1 MRRVG
6 IIDYGQGNIFSIG
19 KAIQKLQTEFVIS
32 ENVEELS
39 SCSHIVLPGVGAFPS
54 AMRKLKERNLDKF
67 IVDISDEKPIMGIC
81 LGAQLLFSSSTELG
95 LNQGLG
101 VINGD
106 VVSFNS
112 NNVSKLM
119 NVGWRRTYVNSKRS
133 DLALYKEQID
143 KQEFYYVHKFHIENC
158 DKSTV
163 QYLSRNQDYEF
174 VSAVEYKNVI
184 ACQFH
189 PEKSREQG
197 LNLIHKFITK

>member
-1 MRRVG
+1 MRKVG
-6 IIDYGQGNIFSIG
+6 IIDYGQGNIFSIS
-19 KAIQKLQTEFVIS
+19 KAIQKLQTECLIS
-32 ENVEELS
+32 DNVRELS

-67 IVDISDEKPIMGIC
+67 IVDIADEKPIMGIC
-81 LGAQLLFSSSTELG
+81 LGAQLLFNSSTELG

-133 DLALYKEQID
+133 DLAFYKEQINNE
-143 KQEFYYVHKFHIENC
+143 EFYYVHKFHIENC

-189 PEKSREQG
+189 PEKSREPG
-197 LNLIHKFITK
+197 LNLISKFITK